1 MKKSVA
7 KFFQLLLFAFLL
19 FASSYM
25 SSNPAIN
32 SIREKLDI
40 VDVVKDYVP
49 ALRKA
54 GRNYKAPCP
63 FHNEKT
69 PSFTVSPD
77 KQIFY
82 CFGCNEGGD
91 IFTFVMKIEGL
102 TFPEAAKKLAL
113 KAGLIWEDRHFT
125 GVSPADRENLEI
137 KKALAAA
144 AEFYKKFLF
153 SSGGEPARL
162 YIGSRKINKATVE
175 AFGLG
180 YAPPGDNALTREL
193 TAKGFS
199 KDLLTKAG
207 LSGLRDSDGSLY
219 DYFRGRIM
227 FPIKTQ
233 TGTVTAFGGR
243 ILDSGEPKYLNSP
256 ETPVFSKRKT
266 LYGLDRA
273 LAGIRKTGR
282 LLLLEGYMD
291 VISAH
296 QHGFGFA
303 VAPLGTALSMEHAS
317 FIKRCAKD
325 TIIMFDSDAAG
336 IRASVRAAEIF
347 MEAGMYCRIAEL
359 GCELDPDEYLNE
371 NGPEAFAQKLADAA
385 DPLDFRM
392 NLFFKNRASV
402 SSQDKAKAI
411 DALLET
417 VSKQSDEILKSEWV
431 KNIAARFEVSEGS
444 VLKQLT
450 KKNRTQVKT
459 RLPGEACAPQTMPA
473 LEMGFIQLLL
483 KNPELAACARELEEQ
498 DLSHQLAKRIF
509 SEIKNLKPE
518 ERVRA
523 ADALISKFPE
533 EAALIMKL
541 SVADIPSDIN
551 PARNAAETV
560 KMLKQESR
568 KRRRRELKNNLS
580 NLSPSQLEEFSRLS
594 RELGGKF

>member
-1 MKKSVA
+1 
-7 KFFQLLLFAFLL
+7 
-19 FASSYM
+19 M
-25 SSNPAIN
+25 SSNPAIDL
-32 SIREKLDI
+32 IREKLDI

-49 ALRKA
+49 ELRKA

-113 KAGLIWEDRHFT
+113 KAGLAWEDRHFT
-125 GVSPADRENLEI
+125 GLSPADRENLEI

-153 SSGGEPARL
+153 SSGGESARL
-162 YIGSRKINKATVE
+162 YIGARKVNKATVE

-180 YAPPGDNALTREL
+180 YAPPSDNVLTREL
-193 TAKGFS
+193 LAKGFS
-199 KDLLTKAG
+199 KDLLVKAG
-207 LSGLRDSDGSLY
+207 LSGLRDSDGSPY

-227 FPIKTQ
+227 FPIRTQ

-296 QHGFGFA
+296 QHGIDFA
-303 VAPLGTALSMEHAS
+303 VAPLGTALSTEHAS
-317 FIKRCAKD
+317 FIKRYAKD
-325 TIIMFDSDAAG
+325 TIIMFDPDIAG
-336 IRASVRAAEIF
+336 IKASVRAAEIF

-359 GCELDPDEYLNE
+359 GSELDPDEYLNE

-392 NLFFKNRASV
+392 NLFFTNRTAV

-411 DALLET
+411 DELLKT
-417 VSKQSDEILKSEWV
+417 VSKQGDEILKSLWV
-431 KNIAARFEVSEGS
+431 KNIAARFEVSETS
-444 VLKQLT
+444 VLHQL
-450 KKNRTQVKT
+450 KT
-459 RLPGEACAPQTMPA
+459 PGEERKPYETSNPQTMPA

-483 KNPELAACARELEEQ
+483 KDPELLACAQELEEQ
-498 DLSHQLAKRIF
+498 DLSHPLARKMF
-509 SEIKNLKPE
+509 SEIKDLNPE
-518 ERVRA
+518 ERTRA
-523 ADALISKFPE
+523 P
-533 EAALIMKL
+533 AALIGKL
-541 SVADIPSDIN
+541 PEERALIMELAVTDIPSDLD
-551 PARNAAETV
+551 PAKNAAQTV
-560 KMLKQESR
+560 KMLKKKSHA
-568 KRRRRELKNNLS
+568 RRRKELSKNYSTLTASQREELKHLT
-580 NLSPSQLEEFSRLS
+580 
-594 RELGGKF
+594 ELRGKAGEL

>member
-1 MKKSVA
+1 
-7 KFFQLLLFAFLL
+7 
-19 FASSYM
+19 M
-25 SSNPAIN
+25 SSNPAID

-113 KAGLIWEDRHFT
+113 KAGLAWEDRHFT
-125 GVSPADRENLEI
+125 GLSPADRENLEI
-137 KKALAAA
+137 KKVLAAA

-153 SSGGEPARL
+153 SSGGESARL
-162 YIGSRKINKATVE
+162 YLGSRKINKATVE

-180 YAPPGDNALTREL
+180 YAPSNDNALTREL
-193 TAKGFS
+193 TAKGFP
-199 KDLLTKAG
+199 KDLLVKAG
-207 LSGLRDSDGSLY
+207 LSGLRDSDGSPY

-296 QHGFGFA
+296 QHGIDFA

-317 FIKRCAKD
+317 FIKRYAKD
-325 TIIMFDSDAAG
+325 TIIMFDPDPAG
-336 IRASVRAAEIF
+336 IKASVRAAEIF

-359 GCELDPDEYLNE
+359 GSELDPDEYLNE

-392 NLFFKNRASV
+392 NLFFKNRPSV

-417 VSKQSDEILKSEWV
+417 VSKQGDEILKSEWV
-431 KNIAARFEVSEGS
+431 KNISARFEVSEGS
-444 VLKQLT
+444 VLQQL
-450 KKNRTQVKT
+450 KKKSQA
-459 RLPGEACAPQTMPA
+459 PGRERKPDEASAPQPMPA
-473 LEMGFIQLLL
+473 LELGFIQLLL
-483 KNPELAACARELEEQ
+483 KDPELAVCAEGLDES
-498 DLSHQLAKRIF
+498 DLSHPLARRIF
-509 SEIKNLKPE
+509 CEIKNLEADK
-518 ERVRA
+518 RARA
-523 ADALISKFPE
+523 AAELIVRIPE

-541 SVADIPSDIN
+541 SVDDIPSDLD
-551 PARNAAETV
+551 PAQNAAKTV
-560 KMLKQESR
+560 KMLKKNSR
-568 KRRRRELKNNLS
+568 ERRRKELNRNYSTLTPSQRDELKHLT
-580 NLSPSQLEEFSRLS
+580 
-594 RELGGKF
+594 ELRGKAGEL